1 MSFVKDFTILL
12 SEKNSFKITFTDV
25 YIGIAIIIPK
35 APNNVPDAIITKKI
49 SRGCDFTLFEN
60 I

>member
-49 SRGCDFTLFEN
+49 SKG
-60 I
+60 